1 MAHLLDAAFPPAD
14 VQKWIAALRSAGAS
28 GCLAYVYDTQV
39 TPNLWTPAYCRA
51 IQDAGFGILPV
62 YVFGPAYP
70 VIGHAR
76 QVMAAYGWHSG
87 PVMGDLEGG
96 SMPGTTYFRLW
107 CQDLRAH
114 GFQSVAYGVQATLD
128 TYRPAADAG
137 FLANYIQRSLNPIPA
152 LPAAL
157 DGWQY
162 ANSFTFAGIDVD
174 ASACSIPLI
183 TGAPTTGDDTMKV
196 VVGNPATYPAG
207 YADPHGKGAA
217 YITDGVL
224 KRWIPA
230 PAELGS
236 LYALSGQ
243 SAPLYI
249 DQATLDRMPEVTN
262 VGNPGSGDL
271 DFGQLQ
277 QAAAQILKGTPLPAT
292 DLAPVLAAI
301 AALDAKVTVV
311 AAKVSKDLA

>member
-14 VQKWIAALRSAGAS
+14 VQKWIAALRSAGAA
-28 GCLAYVYDTQV
+28 GCLAYVYDTQA

-76 QVMAAYGWHSG
+76 QVMAAYGWDSG
-87 PVMGDLEGG
+87 PVMGDLERG

-107 CQDLRAH
+107 CQDLRSH
-114 GFQSVAYGVQATLD
+114 GFQSVAYGAQATLD

-137 FLANYIQRSLNPIPA
+137 FLARYIQRALNPIPA
-152 LPAAL
+152 LPAGC

-162 ANSFTFAGIDVD
+162 ANSFAFSGIDVD
-174 ASACSIPLI
+174 ASVCSLPLI
-183 TGAPTTGDDTMKV
+183 TAKGDDTMKV
-196 VVGNPATYPAG
+196 VVGNPASQPAG
-207 YADPHGKGAA
+207 YVDVHGKGAA
-217 YITDGVL
+217 YVTDGVL
-224 KRWIPA
+224 KRWIPSA
-230 PAELGS
+230 AELGS
-236 LYALSGQ
+236 LYQLSGQ
-243 SAPLYI
+243 SAPFLI
-249 DQATLDRMPEVTN
+249 DQATLDRMPEVVN

-277 QAAAQILKGTPLPAT
+277 QAATQILKGATPAV

-301 AALDAKVTVV
+301 AALDSKVSTIEAKVG
-311 AAKVSKDLA
+311 KDLA